1 MGLPNNMNN
10 AKLMGNMVGVNMMGM
25 GMGPDLDSYGNAVPM
40 GAGLPSSGP
49 QQTSGS
55 MKQMQQMQ
63 MQQSTQSM
71 NSLQQQAQANL
82 RGRTAS
88 IGSIG
93 QSPTP
98 PQSPQHMQHEGQGKQ
113 VPFRQIPSSPGQD
126 MKRMGG
132 VAGSDLRY
140 QNNKNDLR
148 HPSAYARGPSPQD
161 YQSSQSPQQH
171 QFGAPP
177 DTWSDD
183 R

>member
-1 MGLPNNMNN
+1 MLQ
-10 AKLMGNMVGVNMMGM
+10 
-25 GMGPDLDSYGNAVPM
+25 
-40 GAGLPSSGP
+40 

-63 MQQSTQSM
+63 MQQSTQVRAVCLLQCICYECVMRSVSKNDYQRAWAIDSLLDSILQSM

-98 PQSPQHMQHEGQGKQ
+98 PQSPQVRVWTIDRHE
-113 VPFRQIPSSPGQD
+113 
-126 MKRMGG
+126 
-132 VAGSDLRY
+132 
-140 QNNKNDLR
+140 NKELLCI
-148 HPSAYARGPSPQD
+148 
-161 YQSSQSPQQH
+161 
-171 QFGAPP
+171 
-177 DTWSDD
+177 DD